1 MKKLR
6 ATYQR
11 VEKEYTLSVDYT
23 YEWEDAEWD
32 YPGSADLEVT
42 EAYVNSETIPM
53 AFYHEYIHDKVE
65 DDLNEHAK
73 DNI

>member
-11 VEKEYTLSVDYT
+11 VEKDYT
-23 YEWEDAEWD
+23 FFIDYSYEWEDAEWD
-32 YPGSADLEVT
+32 YPGMHELQVT
-42 EAYVNSETIPM
+42 EAYIDSEIIPLE
-53 AFYHEYIHDKVE
+53 FYYDFLHDQLE
-65 DDLNEHAK
+65 EAICEHAK